1 MQDDVVLGYPPA
13 DGHWSRA
20 LEDWHGGDTLQS
32 FVRTLY
38 GEAYV
43 DGYYGE
49 RKKLPPNVLE
59 DRELSTL
66 LFDLLGLVNEH
77 GLMTYECE
85 ITEEDYAAYRKAFK
99 DKWLKSDSERVKSVI
114 DSSVDDLRA
123 ELYHTYGID
132 E

>member
-1 MQDDVVLGYPPA
+1 MATDATVGYPAA

-20 LEDWHGGDTLQS
+20 LEDWRGVDTLHA
-32 FVRTLY
+32 FVRRAY
-38 GEAYV
+38 GEEYV
-43 DGYYGE
+43 DGYYDE

-66 LFDLLGLVNEH
+66 LFDLLGVVNAH

-85 ITEEDYAAYRKAFK
+85 ITKEDYDHYRKAFK
-99 DKWLKSDSERVKSVI
+99 QKWLKSDSGRVKTVI
-114 DSSVDDLRA
+114 DASLEDVRK
-123 ELYHTYGID
+123 ELYDTYGLD